1 MRVRYVGE
9 VDGPESA
16 LAALESHVYRAQ
28 DELRRHRLPPLYRSG
43 VKYQRAPMES
53 RWRTPRQVLRL
64 GYGHCP
70 DLAAWRVAEL
80 RESGEDPDA
89 TITIRHGGRQGLW
102 HLVVRRGDDTLED
115 PSAVLGMRGE
125 G

>member
-1 MRVRYVGE
+1 MRVRFVGE
-9 VDGPESA
+9 VDGPEAA
-16 LAALESHVYRAQ
+16 LAALEAHVYRAQ
-28 DELRRHRLPPLYRSG
+28 DELRRHRLPRLYRSG
-43 VKYQRAPMES
+43 VKYKRAPMEA
-53 RWRTPRQVLRL
+53 RWRTPRQVLAI

-80 RESGEDPDA
+80 RESGEDPEA
-89 TITIRHGGRQGLW
+89 TVSIRYGGRRGLW
-102 HLVVRRGDDTLED
+102 HLVVRRGDETLED